1 MTPRAPRAGR
11 RLVTLSASLALHG
24 GLLLAVLLAVSGET
38 EPGALFIDLTEDVRS
53 EAAGAG
59 AGQPAAS
66 PTGRGGAHA
75 LRPIVAAR
83 SAPAPSPSLGTAEPS
98 PEREPAPAQASN
110 AKSPAVET
118 LAPPPPVVPPAPVGA
133 SEPTPA
139 PRATEG
145 TDATEATDASAPGAS
160 GAALS
165 PSSAG
170 AVGGWMTDGGVLPA
184 PGVRGGAPGGAPD
197 VSRGFALVVPGGGG
211 GGGIGPGA
219 EYGAYLGRLRARVQ
233 QSLRYPLAA
242 RRRGLSGTVH
252 VEIII
257 RPDGVISAVAVADS
271 SAHAVLDDAAVETIR
286 RLAPE
291 PLPRDVPPRTLRV
304 RLPVVFALE

>member
-1 MTPRAPRAGR
+1 MTPRAPLAGR

-38 EPGALFIDLTEDVRS
+38 EPGALFIDLTEEVRS
-53 EAAGAG
+53 EAAGA
-59 AGQPAAS
+59 
-66 PTGRGGAHA
+66 GGAHA

-98 PEREPAPAQASN
+98 PEREPAPAQGSN
-110 AKSPAVET
+110 AKSPAVEA
-118 LAPPPPVVPPAPVGA
+118 LAPPPPAAPPAPVGA

-139 PRATEG
+139 LR
-145 TDATEATDASAPGAS
+145 ATEATDASAPGAS

-170 AVGGWMTDGGVLPA
+170 AGGGWMTDGGVLPA
-184 PGVRGGAPGGAPD
+184 PGVRGGASGGAPD

-211 GGGIGPGA
+211 GAGVGPGA

>member
-1 MTPRAPRAGR
+1 MTPRR

-53 EAAGAG
+53 EATGG
-59 AGQPAAS
+59 DAGQPAAA
-66 PTGRGGAHA
+66 PAGPRGARV

-98 PEREPAPAQASN
+98 PDGEPAPAQGSN
-110 AKSPAVET
+110 VKSPAAES
-118 LAPPPPVVPPAPVGA
+118 LAASPSAPPPAPVGA
-133 SEPTPA
+133 SESTPTP
-139 PRATEG
+139 R
-145 TDATEATDASAPGAS
+145 ATEATDASAPGAS

-170 AVGGWMTDGGVLPA
+170 AAGGWMTDGGVLPA
-184 PGVRGGAPGGAPD
+184 PGVLGGAPGGAPD
-197 VSRGFALVVPGGGG
+197 VSHGFALAIAGGAGG
-211 GGGIGPGA
+211 PSGPGA
-219 EYGAYLGRLRARVQ
+219 EYAAYLGRLRTRIQ
-233 QSLRYPLAA
+233 ESLRYPLAA

-271 SAHAVLDDAAVETIR
+271 SAHAVLHDAADETMR

-291 PLPRDVPPRTLRV
+291 
-304 RLPVVFALE
+304 

>member
-1 MTPRAPRAGR
+1 MTPRAPRAGPPPSRTGLAEGTSDVQGRSRVAPESGHPPSRTDLAEAVTVTPRAPRAGR
-11 RLVTLSASLALHG
+11 RLVTLSASLAFHG

-38 EPGALFIDLTEDVRS
+38 EPGALFIDLTEHVRS
-53 EAAGAG
+53 EGAAAG
-59 AGQPAAS
+59 AGQPAAA
-66 PTGRGGAHA
+66 PAGRAGAQA
-75 LRPIVAAR
+75 LRPILAAR

-98 PEREPAPAQASN
+98 P
-110 AKSPAVET
+110 
-118 LAPPPPVVPPAPVGA
+118 
-133 SEPTPA
+133 
-139 PRATEG
+139 
-145 TDATEATDASAPGAS
+145 
-160 GAALS
+160 
-165 PSSAG
+165 
-170 AVGGWMTDGGVLPA
+170 DGE
-184 PGVRGGAPGGAPD
+184 PD

-211 GGGIGPGA
+211 GVVGPGA

-252 VEIII
+252 VEIVI

>member
-38 EPGALFIDLTEDVRS
+38 EPDALFIDLTEDVRS

-133 SEPTPA
+133 SEPTPT
-139 PRATEG
+139 PRAT
-145 TDATEATDASAPGAS
+145 DATDASAPGAS
-160 GAALS
+160 GVAS
-165 PSSAG
+165 PPASAG
-170 AVGGWMTDGGVLPA
+170 AVGGSVIERGVLPA

-197 VSRGFALVVPGGGG
+197 VSHGFALAVPGGGG
-211 GGGIGPGA
+211 GGGVGPGA
-219 EYGAYLGRLRARVQ
+219 GYGAYLGRLRARVQ

>member
-118 LAPPPPVVPPAPVGA
+118 LAPPPPAAPPAPVGA

>member
-1 MTPRAPRAGR
+1 MFLLELKSFFFFNDTATTEIY
-11 RLVTLSASLALHG
+11 TLSLHDAL
-24 GLLLAVLLAVSGET
+24 
-38 EPGALFIDLTEDVRS
+38 
-53 EAAGAG
+53 
-59 AGQPAAS
+59 
-66 PTGRGGAHA
+66 
-75 LRPIVAAR
+75 PI
-83 SAPAPSPSLGTAEPS
+83 
-98 PEREPAPAQASN
+98 
-110 AKSPAVET
+110 
-118 LAPPPPVVPPAPVGA
+118 
-133 SEPTPA
+133 
-139 PRATEG
+139 
-145 TDATEATDASAPGAS
+145 
-160 GAALS
+160 
-165 PSSAG
+165 
-170 AVGGWMTDGGVLPA
+170 
-184 PGVRGGAPGGAPD
+184 
-197 VSRGFALVVPGGGG
+197 ALVVPGGGG
-211 GGGIGPGA
+211 GGGVGPGA

>member
-1 MTPRAPRAGR
+1 MKRCH

-24 GLLLAVLLAVSGET
+24 VLLLAVLFALSGET
-38 EPGALFIDLTEDVRS
+38 ELGVLFIDLTA
-53 EAAGAG
+53 EAGPAAAGGAAGPPAPARAGREGAG
-59 AGQPAAS
+59 A
-66 PTGRGGAHA
+66 
-75 LRPIVAAR
+75 LRPSVAAR
-83 SAPAPSPSLGTAEPS
+83 SAPPPSKSPASAEPS
-98 PEREPAPAQASN
+98 PAAEPASPRDPAAEAPARAPSATPLVPVEASQPDPTQV
-110 AKSPAVET
+110 AAVTNTKPFESSGDAARSSAT
-118 LAPPPPVVPPAPVGA
+118 GAPVG
-133 SEPTPA
+133 SVTESGSPA
-139 PRATEG
+139 EG
-145 TDATEATDASAPGAS
+145 N
-160 GAALS
+160 
-165 PSSAG
+165 
-170 AVGGWMTDGGVLPA
+170 VLLGR
-184 PGVRGGAPGGAPD
+184 GVRGGAPGGAPD
-197 VSRGFALVVPGGGG
+197 VSHGFALAVPGGGG
-211 GGGIGPGA
+211 GGGVGPGA

-291 PLPRDVPPRTLRV
+291 PLPSDVPPRTLRV

>member
-1 MTPRAPRAGR
+1 P
-11 RLVTLSASLALHG
+11 L
-24 GLLLAVLLAVSGET
+24 
-38 EPGALFIDLTEDVRS
+38 
-53 EAAGAG
+53 
-59 AGQPAAS
+59 
-66 PTGRGGAHA
+66 
-75 LRPIVAAR
+75 
-83 SAPAPSPSLGTAEPS
+83 LGTAEPS
-98 PEREPAPAQASN
+98 PERQPAPAQGSN
-110 AKSPAVET
+110 AKSPAVEA
-118 LAPPPPVVPPAPVGA
+118 LAPPPPAAPPAPLGA

-145 TDATEATDASAPGAS
+145 TDATEASAPGAS
-160 GAALS
+160 DAAPS

-197 VSRGFALVVPGGGG
+197 VSRGFALAIAGGAGG
-211 GGGIGPGA
+211 PSGPGA
-219 EYGAYLGRLRARVQ
+219 EYAAYLGRLRTRIQ
-233 QSLRYPLAA
+233 ESLRYPLAA

-304 RLPVVFALE
+304 R